1 MNTSSTRSSTKSSSS
16 VENTTT
22 EEATTESSTIEEAG
36 AIVPDFK
43 SALRLALPIFLLSRV
58 WVAVFAYWGQT
69 VYASQG
75 KYLQPFKGGWQGVP
89 NWWLNPW
96 TTYDGERFVH
106 VAERGY
112 DVVTSV
118 SFPLYSIL
126 LIPFNRSEVAMA
138 AWGVLLSNLAFL
150 IALAML
156 YRLTARDF
164 NSSSVAKAAVWATA
178 FFPATVIFSAVYA
191 ESVFLLL
198 LVLTFWNA
206 RGHRWGWAALFGL
219 LVGLTRNSGP
229 ILCVAL
235 LIEYSMQWKT
245 AKKEGRPTPS
255 LLAGLAAFSP
265 LLAFAAFQFYLKQTL
280 GGSDLVLRQ
289 AHELGRDW
297 ILPWIPIWRETL
309 FVAGGRGGMG
319 TLINFWATL
328 TGIALAFAFWKRG
341 ILSYTAFLGG
351 MLLAFLTY
359 GMTFPPYTIGAMRYL
374 APTFPLHQRLAL
386 TTVLKLRHPRVRLC
400 LVALA
405 LLTSAVVAFF
415 FGRKDFLF

>member
-1 MNTSSTRSSTKSSSS
+1 MNTSSTRSSTESSSS

-22 EEATTESSTIEEAG
+22 EEATIESAG
-36 AIVPDFK
+36 AIGPDFK
-43 SALRLALPIFLLSRV
+43 SALRLVLPIFLLSRV
-58 WVAVFAYWGQT
+58 WVAVFAYWGQA

-229 ILCVAL
+229 IVFAAL
-235 LIEYSMQWKT
+235 AIEYSIQWRT
-245 AKKEGRPTPS
+245 AQREGRRKPS
-255 LLAGLAAFSP
+255 LLSALATTTP
-265 LLAFAAFQFYLKQTL
+265 LLAFVGFQLYLKHAL
-280 GGSDLVLRQ
+280 GGSDLVLKQ
-289 AHELGRDW
+289 AHALGRDW

-328 TGIALAFAFWKRG
+328 TGIILAFAFWKRG
-341 ILSYTAFLGG
+341 ILSYTAFLSG

-374 APTFPLHQRLAL
+374 AVTFPMQQRLGLVISTYLQRPMSRLLLLIVAL
-386 TTVLKLRHPRVRLC
+386 GASA
-400 LVALA
+400 LVAF
-405 LLTSAVVAFF
+405 AF
-415 FGRKDFLF
+415 GMKSFLF